1 MFLRGFTMAEIEEE
15 QHQDFIWT
23 WKSNGR
29 GNKVSVW
36 LPYFSEVSK
45 NNNTWCVKYNGG
57 SLNLDLNKIDLIM
70 FYGASGNLPLN
81 FLDDVAKHNIVLM
94 IHKRNVTRPY
104 VFYTSNIGD
113 SLDVLSRQITYR
125 NNEIKKAYIARILIK
140 ERFSKMKEVYKVP
153 EDLIYRLTKARNVKK
168 IRETEAI
175 TTKFYWTEWF
185 KSIELDESR
194 RSDNSV
200 SAALDAGSKFVSGV
214 LLRWILFHKLSPCHG
229 YLHEPTNY
237 PSLVY
242 DLMEPYRYIIEQAV
256 CQSVKKCGFSDEKKL
271 VATTLEKLK
280 FLLEV
285 TVYVPA
291 TRQYIRR
298 KNLLH
303 GIVLALRSYLL
314 GESKCFI
321 IPTEG
326 EKKGGRPPQIAYK
339 LPGSRNVGGRT

>member
-1 MFLRGFTMAEIEEE
+1 MFLRGFTMAKIEEE

-125 NNEIKKAYIARILIK
+125 NNEIKKLILPVSL
-140 ERFSKMKEVYKVP
+140 SK
-153 EDLIYRLTKARNVKK
+153 N
-168 IRETEAI
+168 
-175 TTKFYWTEWF
+175 
-185 KSIELDESR
+185 
-194 RSDNSV
+194 V
-200 SAALDAGSKFVSGV
+200 SAK
-214 LLRWILFHKLSPCHG
+214 
-229 YLHEPTNY
+229 
-237 PSLVY
+237 
-242 DLMEPYRYIIEQAV
+242 
-256 CQSVKKCGFSDEKKL
+256 
-271 VATTLEKLK
+271 
-280 FLLEV
+280 
-285 TVYVPA
+285 
-291 TRQYIRR
+291 
-298 KNLLH
+298 
-303 GIVLALRSYLL
+303 
-314 GESKCFI
+314 
-321 IPTEG
+321 
-326 EKKGGRPPQIAYK
+326 
-339 LPGSRNVGGRT
+339 